1 MPRNAVADSLLRF
14 LNASPSPWHAVATAA
29 ERLIDAG
36 FREVSERE
44 TPPREAAGGYFVRR
58 GGSLAAFRWPSARK
72 EKGALPWRVLAAHT
86 DSPCLRLKPWP
97 SESPAPYRQWGIE
110 VYGGTLH
117 NSWLDRDLGVAGRL
131 HTAGNPGGEALLFR
145 LEKGFRVPQIAIHL
159 DRSVNEGLQLNP
171 QRQLVPLLG
180 LTGYPGQLE
189 QALSDAAA
197 CAFADLTFDL
207 CLFDSQP
214 AAYGGL
220 NDEFV
225 YAGRLDDLGMAHA
238 CLEAFALAPAAE
250 DALQVLALFDHEEV
264 GSTSRT
270 GADSSWLPAQLE
282 RLMDVSEIPREN
294 VLAGLPDGLLV
305 SADMAHA
312 LHPNYPEK
320 HDGRHFPV
328 LGGGPVLKI
337 HSGQR
342 YATDA
347 DSAARFLACAR
358 KAGVEPQRFVNRADL
373 ACGSTIGPMLGAHL
387 GLPTV
392 DVGNPMLSMHSA
404 REMAGADD
412 PEKMIAVLTEVLSGP

>member
-1 MPRNAVADSLLRF
+1 M
-14 LNASPSPWHAVATAA
+14 
-29 ERLIDAG
+29 
-36 FREVSERE
+36 
-44 TPPREAAGGYFVRR
+44 
-58 GGSLAAFRWPSARK
+58 
-72 EKGALPWRVLAAHT
+72 
-86 DSPCLRLKPWP
+86 
-97 SESPAPYRQWGIE
+97 
-110 VYGGTLH
+110 
-117 NSWLDRDLGVAGRL
+117 
-131 HTAGNPGGEALLFR
+131 
-145 LEKGFRVPQIAIHL
+145 
-159 DRSVNEGLQLNP
+159 NEGLQLNP

-180 LTGYPGQLE
+180 LAGFPGQLE
-189 QALSDAAA
+189 EALAEAAG
-197 CAFADLTFDL
+197 CAFADLAFDL

-214 AAYGGL
+214 ASYGGF
-220 NDEFV
+220 NDEFI

-238 CLEAFALAPAAE
+238 CLEAFIEAPAAE
-250 DALQVLALFDHEEV
+250 NSLQVLALFDHEEV

-282 RLMDVSEIPREN
+282 RLMAVSAISREN

-328 LGGGPVLKI
+328 LGGGPVVKI

-358 KAGVEPQRFVNRADL
+358 RAGVEPQRFVNRADL

-412 PEKMIAVLTEVLSGP
+412 QEKMIAVLAEVLSGG